1 MSTVLIVDDD
11 VDIARFIEV
20 NLRLEGFDVL
30 VAHDGEEALAV
41 IAEQLPDL
49 ALLDVM
55 MPRLDGVELCRRLR
69 SDPLTASLP
78 VIMLTAKSL
87 SADKVVGLTAGA
99 DDYII
104 KPFDTLELIARVRS
118 TLRRNAEM
126 RAVSPLTGLPGNHR
140 INEEI
145 AARAQSDQP
154 FAVAHVDL
162 DNFKAFNDRYGWLRG
177 DDVITLLAA
186 ALKAAAADVVGAV
199 PFIGHVGGDDFVVI
213 CAPDQVEEFTERAL
227 ASFDVGVRSL
237 HDPQDVANG
246 YLAIVDRQG
255 NERRYPLVSVSIGVA
270 MTGRRHYRDHREIV
284 AVATEMKS
292 VAKGTPGSAVAIDRR
307 TDGANEPGADDVP
320 PEHVAADQA
329 AEPLSASES

>member
-1 MSTVLIVDDD
+1 MAVGGPSMSTVLIVDDD

-30 VAHDGEEALAV
+30 VAHDGQEALEV
-41 IAEQLPDL
+41 IAGHLPDL
-49 ALLDVM
+49 ALVDVM
-55 MPRLDGVELCRRLR
+55 MPRIDGVELTRRLR

-87 SADKVVGLTAGA
+87 SVDKVVGLTAGA

-145 AARAQSDQP
+145 ASRATGTEH
-154 FAVAHVDL
+154 FAVCHVDL
-162 DNFKAFNDRYGWLRG
+162 DNFKAFNDGYGWLRG

-186 ALKAAAADVVGAV
+186 ALKSAAADAGLPA
-199 PFIGHVGGDDFVVI
+199 PFVGHVGGDDFVVI
-213 CAPDQVEEFTERAL
+213 CAPEQVEVLTDRCLEI
-227 ASFDVGVRSL
+227 FDRGVRGL
-237 HDPQDVANG
+237 HDPDDVAAG
-246 YLAIVDRQG
+246 YLCIVDRQG
-255 NERRYPLVSVSIGVA
+255 NARRYPLVSVSIGVA
-270 MTGRRHYRDHREIV
+270 MTGRRHYADHRAIV
-284 AVATEMKS
+284 AVATEMKV
-292 VAKGTPGSAVAIDRR
+292 VAKARPGSSVAIDRR
-307 TDGANEPGADDVP
+307 TDSDIDAAVHGRTGSTAAGASSV
-320 PEHVAADQA
+320 
-329 AEPLSASES
+329 

>member
-1 MSTVLIVDDD
+1 MSTVLVVDDD

-30 VAHDGEEALAV
+30 VAHDGEEALGV
-41 IAEQLPDL
+41 IGEQLPDL

-118 TLRRNAEM
+118 TLRRNADM

-145 AARAQSDQP
+145 ASRAQSDQP

-186 ALKAAAADVVGAV
+186 ALKAAAADIVGAV

-227 ASFDVGVRSL
+227 AAFDVGVRSL

-270 MTGRRHYRDHREIV
+270 MTGRRNYRDHREIV

-307 TDGANEPGADDVP
+307 TDRAD
-320 PEHVAADQA
+320 ELAADGV

>member
-1 MSTVLIVDDD
+1 MSTVLVVDDD
-11 VDIARFIEV
+11 IDVARFIEV
-20 NLRLEGFDVL
+20 NLRLEGFDVV
-30 VAHDGEEALAV
+30 VAHDGLEALEV
-41 IAEQLPDL
+41 IAETTPDL

-55 MPRLDGVELCRRLR
+55 MPRLDGVELTRRLR

-145 AARAQSDQP
+145 AARASGAQH
-154 FAVAHVDL
+154 FAVCHVDL

-177 DDVITLLAA
+177 DDVITLLASC
-186 ALKAAAADVVGAV
+186 LKAAGAEAGLPQ
-199 PFIGHVGGDDFVVI
+199 PFIGHVGGDDFVII
-213 CAPDQVEEFTERAL
+213 CTPEQVEQLTKDCL
-227 ASFDVGVRSL
+227 SLFDRGVRQL
-237 HDPQDVANG
+237 HDPEDVAAG
-246 YLAIVDRQG
+246 FIAIVDRQG

-270 MTGRRHYRDHREIV
+270 MTGRRTYADHRAIV
-284 AVATEMKS
+284 AVATEMKV
-292 VAKGTPGSAVAIDRR
+292 VAKARAGSSVAIDRR
-307 TDGANEPGADDVP
+307 TDSVPAAAPSTHDAVPAGAGAGDD
-320 PEHVAADQA
+320 AITSD
-329 AEPLSASES
+329 

>member
-1 MSTVLIVDDD
+1 VSTVLVVDDD
-11 VDIARFIEV
+11 IDVARFIEV

-30 VAHDGEEALAV
+30 VAHDGEEAHAMIV
-41 IAEQLPDL
+41 EAPPDL
-49 ALLDVM
+49 VLLDVM

-145 AARAQSDQP
+145 AARAAEEEP
-154 FAVAHVDL
+154 FAVCHVDL

-177 DDVITLLAA
+177 DEVITLLAT
-186 ALKAAAADVVGAV
+186 ALKSAAVDAGAV
-199 PFIGHVGGDDFVVI
+199 SAFIGHVGGDDFVVI
-213 CAPDQVEEFTERAL
+213 CSPDDVERL
-227 ASFDVGVRSL
+227 ANRCLELFDQGVRGL
-237 HDPQDVANG
+237 HDPEDVAHG
-246 YLAIVDRQG
+246 YLVILDRQG

-270 MTGRRHYRDHREIV
+270 MTGKRRYRDHREIV
-284 AVATEMKS
+284 AVATEMKA
-292 VAKGTPGSAVAIDRR
+292 VAKGTSGSAVAIDRR
-307 TDGANEPGADDVP
+307 GDTSPAEASAD
-320 PEHVAADQA
+320 EQA
-329 AEPLSASES
+329 PASAES

>member
-1 MSTVLIVDDD
+1 VSTVLVVDDD
-11 VDIARFIEV
+11 IDIARFIEV
-20 NLRLEGFDVL
+20 NLRLEGFEVL
-30 VAHDGEEALAV
+30 VAHDGQEAL
-41 IAEQLPDL
+41 EQIGNELPDL

-145 AARAQSDQP
+145 AARAVGP
-154 FAVAHVDL
+154 IPLAVCHVDL

-177 DDVITLLAA
+177 DDVITLLASSLKSA
-186 ALKAAAADVVGAV
+186 AGEVGEPV
-199 PFIGHVGGDDFVVI
+199 PFLGHVGGDDFVVI
-213 CAPDQVEEFTERAL
+213 CSPERVEELTTQAL
-227 ASFDVGVRSL
+227 QSFDDGVVAL
-237 HDPQDVANG
+237 YDPEDGANG
-246 YLAIVDRQG
+246 YIPLLDRQG
-255 NERRYPLVSVSIGVA
+255 NERRYPIVSVSVGVA

-284 AVATEMKS
+284 AVATEMKA
-292 VAKGTPGSAVAIDRR
+292 VAKQTKGSAVAIDRR
-307 TDGANEPGADDVP
+307 TDRVP
-320 PEHVAADQA
+320 AEA
-329 AEPLSASES
+329 AET

>member
-1 MSTVLIVDDD
+1 MAAGGRVMSTVLVVDDD

-30 VAHDGEEALAV
+30 VAHDGQEALEV
-41 IAEQLPDL
+41 IAAQLPDL
-49 ALLDVM
+49 ALVDVM
-55 MPRLDGVELCRRLR
+55 MPRIDGVELTRRLR

-78 VIMLTAKSL
+78 IIMLTAKSL
-87 SADKVVGLTAGA
+87 SVDKVVGLTAGA

-145 AARAQSDQP
+145 ASRANGDTH
-154 FAVAHVDL
+154 FAVCHVDL

-177 DDVITLLAA
+177 DEVIALLAA
-186 ALKAAAADVVGAV
+186 ALKSAGADVGLPQ

-213 CAPDQVEEFTERAL
+213 CAPDQVEDFTTECMRLFDDGVRAL
-227 ASFDVGVRSL
+227 Y
-237 HDPQDVANG
+237 DPDDVAAG
-246 YLAIVDRQG
+246 FIAIVDRQG

-270 MTGRRHYRDHREIV
+270 MTGRRTYADHRAIV
-284 AVATEMKS
+284 AVATEMKA
-292 VAKGTPGSAVAIDRR
+292 VAKGKPGSAVAVDRR
-307 TDGANEPGADDVP
+307 VDPAP
-320 PEHVAADQA
+320 
-329 AEPLSASES
+329 SELPVMPRSG

>member
-1 MSTVLIVDDD
+1 VSSILVVDDD

-30 VAHDGEEALAV
+30 VAHDGVEALDV

-69 SDPLTASLP
+69 SDPITASLP

-87 SADKVVGLTAGA
+87 SVDKVVGLTAGA

-145 AARAQSDQP
+145 AARASGDQH
-154 FAVAHVDL
+154 FAVCHVDL

-186 ALKAAAADVVGAV
+186 ALKAAGAEAGL
-199 PFIGHVGGDDFVVI
+199 PQAFIGHVGGDDFVVI
-213 CAPDQVEEFTERAL
+213 CAPEQVEVLTEHCLRM
-227 ASFDVGVRSL
+227 FDQGVRSL
-237 HDPQDVANG
+237 HDPEDVRNG
-246 YLAIVDRQG
+246 YIAIVDRQG
-255 NERRYPLVSVSIGVA
+255 NERRYPIVSVSIGVA
-270 MTGRRHYRDHREIV
+270 MTGKRHYADHRAIV
-284 AVATEMKS
+284 AVATEMKV
-292 VAKGTPGSAVAIDRR
+292 VAKRQSGSAVAIDRR
-307 TDGANEPGADDVP
+307 TDADL
-320 PEHVAADQA
+320 EAQGNA
-329 AEPLSASES
+329 SASGAGAG

>member
-1 MSTVLIVDDD
+1 VGVVSTVIVVDDD

-20 NLRLEGFDVL
+20 NLRLEGFDVI
-30 VAHDGEEALAV
+30 VAHDGEEAHRL
-41 IAEQLPDL
+41 ISEQLPDL

-78 VIMLTAKSL
+78 VIMLTAKTL

-145 AARAQSDQP
+145 ASRAVGSIP
-154 FAVAHVDL
+154 FAVCHVDL

-177 DDVITLLAA
+177 DDVITLLAS
-186 ALKAAAADVVGAV
+186 ALKSSAGEAGQPV
-199 PFIGHVGGDDFVVI
+199 PFLGHVGGDDFVVI
-213 CAPDQVEEFTERAL
+213 CAPEQVEELTSRAL
-227 ASFDVGVRSL
+227 QLFDEGVVGL
-237 HDPQDVANG
+237 HDKEDAANG
-246 YLAIVDRQG
+246 YIALLDRQG
-255 NERRYPLVSVSIGVA
+255 NERRYPIVSVSIGVA

-284 AVATEMKS
+284 AVATEMKA
-292 VAKGTPGSAVAIDRR
+292 VAKQTKGSAVAIDRR
-307 TDGANEPGADDVP
+307 TDRVP
-320 PEHVAADQA
+320 
-329 AEPLSASES
+329 AEATET

>member
-1 MSTVLIVDDD
+1 MSSVLVVDDD

-20 NLRLEGFDVL
+20 NLRLEGFDVF
-30 VAHDGEEALAV
+30 VAHDGIEALEV
-41 IAEQLPDL
+41 IANELPDL

-87 SADKVVGLTAGA
+87 SVDKVVGLTAGA

-145 AARAQSDQP
+145 AARAAGETH
-154 FAVAHVDL
+154 FAVCHVDL

-186 ALKAAAADVVGAV
+186 ALKQAGAEVQGGV

-213 CAPDQVEEFTERAL
+213 CSPDEVEQFATRTL
-227 ASFDVGVRSL
+227 QLFDSGVRTR
-237 HDPQDVANG
+237 HDPADVANG
-246 YLAIVDRQG
+246 YISIVDRQG
-255 NERRYPLVSVSIGVA
+255 NESAPALVEV
-270 MTGRRHYRDHREIV
+270 
-284 AVATEMKS
+284 K
-292 VAKGTPGSAVAIDRR
+292 
-307 TDGANEPGADDVP
+307 
-320 PEHVAADQA
+320 
-329 AEPLSASES
+329 

>member
-1 MSTVLIVDDD
+1 VSTVLVVDDD
-11 VDIARFIEV
+11 LDIARFIEI

-30 VAHDGEEALAV
+30 LAHDGEEALAV
-41 IAEQLPDL
+41 IAEHMPDL
-49 ALLDVM
+49 AVLDVM
-55 MPRLDGVELCRRLR
+55 MPRIDGVELCRRLR

-104 KPFDTLELIARVRS
+104 KPFDTLELVARVRS

-145 AARAQSDQP
+145 AARAAGDQP
-154 FAVAHVDL
+154 FAVCHVDL

-186 ALKAAAADVVGAV
+186 ALKQAGAEV
-199 PFIGHVGGDDFVVI
+199 NEGAPFIGHVGGDDFVVI
-213 CAPDQVEEFTERAL
+213 CSPDDVEQFTTRTL
-227 ASFDVGVRSL
+227 HLFDSGVRAL
-237 HDPQDVANG
+237 HDPEDVTNDFIS
-246 YLAIVDRQG
+246 IVDRQG
-255 NERRYPLVSVSIGVA
+255 NERRFPLVSVSIGVA
-270 MTGRRHYRDHREIV
+270 MTGRRTFRDHREIV
-284 AVATEMKS
+284 AVATEMKG
-292 VAKGTPGSAVAIDRR
+292 VAKGTVGSAVAIDRR
-307 TDGANEPGADDVP
+307 TDAS
-320 PEHVAADQA
+320 VAAEVAA
-329 AEPLSASES
+329 AEVSSAER

>member
-145 AARAQSDQP
+145 AGRAQGDQP

-177 DDVITLLAA
+177 DDVITMLAA
-186 ALKAAAADVVGAV
+186 ALKSAAADIVGAV

-237 HDPQDVANG
+237 HDSQDVANG

-270 MTGRRHYRDHREIV
+270 MTGRRNYRDHREIV

-307 TDGANEPGADDVP
+307 TDRANDLASDEVG
-320 PEHVAADQA
+320 
-329 AEPLSASES
+329 EPLSASES